1 MQFLIAF
8 SGCYYTHLAV
18 GQSRLLLAR
27 ESLQKAI
34 EDPSTPLSVRHRLS
48 VVVEV
53 LEFGNELGLNV
64 GKRYRQFVDWPGDR
78 IITAVMATKRNTME
92 QHQFKFPLVG
102 ALPYKGFFD
111 QQRAQGEATS
121 LEARGYDTCIFPVPA
136 YSTLGWFEDP
146 VTGPMVRMGDYELI
160 QTVLHELVHATVFV
174 PENVDFNESF
184 ATFFSQEAMLQF
196 ETHFPVATHFEER
209 LETSRKFDQKLSR
222 FREEVIGL
230 YRENRSPLDRKRERN
245 ELEER
250 FRKSLAGSSLSTEGI
265 RDLRLNDACLALART
280 YSSDFAKFSS
290 ILNRLKGDLRV
301 LLRLAIEAED
311 SKEPLKYMEMLVKA
325 EGHTRNFSDENVF

>member
-1 MQFLIAF
+1 V
-8 SGCYYTHLAV
+8 SGGCYYTHLAV

-27 ESLQKAI
+27 ESLQKVI
-34 EDPSTPLSVRHRLS
+34 DDPSTPSSVKHRLS

-111 QQRAQGEATS
+111 EQRAQREATS
-121 LEARGYDTCIFPVPA
+121 LEARGYDTCLFSVPA

-146 VTGPMVRMGDYELI
+146 VTGPMVRLGDYELV

-174 PENVDFNESF
+174 HEDADFNESF

-196 ETHFPVATHFEER
+196 ETHFQVATHFEER
-209 LETSRKFDQKLSR
+209 LETSRRFDQKLSR
-222 FREEVIGL
+222 FREQVIGL

-250 FRKSLAGSSLSTEGI
+250 FRKSLVGSFLSNEGI

-280 YSSDFAKFSS
+280 YSSDFVRFSS
-290 ILNRLKGDLRV
+290 ILSRLKGDLRV

-311 SKEPLKYMEMLVKA
+311 SDEPLKYMETLVKA
-325 EGHTRNFSDENVF
+325 AGHTRNFSEENAF